1 MTVYFCFDEDNDP
14 DHESPIR
21 IDDAEDPIDA
31 AEMAAEMLDET
42 GDLLDC
48 REICVETEDESDG
61 GSSWMLY
68 VVAEMV
74 RDYRAR
80 LTLPDFV
87 SDPSDDDPSSDE
99 MPT

>member
-1 MTVYFCFDEDNDP
+1 MNHPKILDSWLAFLAGLLVGGLVV
-14 DHESPIR
+14 
-21 IDDAEDPIDA
+21 EDPIDA